1 MKNGFILAML
11 IMAIMFSLFAFE
23 PQKIDTG
30 QIIKNDVVVNQNFA
44 TFQTSEY
51 ALIEYQANF
60 NLDVEKLQ
68 KLYSIKNLPLFTSI
82 THKTFSP
89 KQDYGVAFTN

>member
-60 NLDVEKLQ
+60 NLDVE
-68 KLYSIKNLPLFTSI
+68 LYSIKNLPLFTSI